1 MIVTLL
7 NIKIF
12 VGFVKKV
19 ETLVSIELKVK
30 EKNY

>member
-7 NIKIF
+7 TIQIF